1 MESGGANNEVE
12 ELRGQIAAQELELE
26 SLRVDRLRMQQILD
40 AIENEMLPGYT
51 GKFWVTE

>member
-51 GKFWVTE
+51 GKF